1 MRPGRHDHKTRQLA
15 MHRSIQ
21 AIGKIAVVNQ
31 FDVANP
37 VHACSV
43 CVCVCVCVS
52 VSLSVPKDIS
62 SIDAKA
68 RAGC

>member
-1 MRPGRHDHKTRQLA
+1 

-37 VHACSV
+37 VHACF
-43 CVCVCVCVS
+43 VCVCVCVS
-52 VSLSVPKDIS
+52 VSLSVPKDTS